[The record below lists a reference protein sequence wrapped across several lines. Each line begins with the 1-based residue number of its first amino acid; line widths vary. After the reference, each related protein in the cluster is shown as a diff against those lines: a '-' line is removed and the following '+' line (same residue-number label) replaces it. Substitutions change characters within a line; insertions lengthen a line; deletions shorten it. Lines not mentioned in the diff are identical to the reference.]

1 MGMIDSMLS
10 MMGANY
16 NNASEGKAVVLYTVN
31 RFRRQPSP
39 TEVLKPKEDDI
50 PAYEN
55 HAIKEL
61 NKMLTYGVIE

>member
-1 MGMIDSMLS
+1 MGMIDSLML
-10 MMGANY
+10 MMEGQY
-16 NNASEGKAVVLYTVN
+16 ENARESKSVVLYTVN
-31 RFRRQPSP
+31 RLHRQPP
-39 TEVLKPKEDDI
+39 PEVIKPKYDDV